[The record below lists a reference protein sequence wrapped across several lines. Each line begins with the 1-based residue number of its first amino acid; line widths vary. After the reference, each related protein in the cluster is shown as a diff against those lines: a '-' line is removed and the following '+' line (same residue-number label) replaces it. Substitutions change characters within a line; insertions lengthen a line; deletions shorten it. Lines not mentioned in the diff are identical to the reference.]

1 VRPIAGS
8 LGAELSG
15 VDVGALTTDE
25 FAEVHRAFVE
35 YQVIVFRDQTLEPDA
50 FLAFARRWGEIV
62 RYPSMEGLSTHPEIL
77 EILKTE
83 QDTYA
88 FGNQWHTNSSFLAI
102 PPKATMLYAL
112 ELPFTGGDT
121 VFANMYQA
129 YDSLSAEMQRVL
141 SGLRV
146 LNIGDRKV
154 SRVNELHRMTQQDP
168 GKVQV
173 RAAHPVV
180 RTHPESRR
188 KALFV
193 GAHSVEFE
201 GMTAEESAPWSS
213 SSSSMACAR
222 SSPAAFAGA
231 RGRLASGTTV
241 AASTTRSMITRA
253 AAGGCTA
260 SRSPARKPP
269 TEQRERC
276 SRGLGSER

>member
-1 VRPIAGS
+1 MMTEQPYRFVEVRPIAGS
-8 LGAELSG
+8 LGAELLG

-25 FAEVHRAFVE
+25 FAEIHRAFVE
-35 YQVIVFRDQTLEPDA
+35 YQVIFFRDQTLEPDA

-62 RYPSMEGLSTHPEIL
+62 RYPYMEGLSTHPEIL

-88 FGNQWHTNSSFLAI
+88 FGNQWHTDSSFLAI

-146 LNIGDRKV
+146 LNIGDQKV
-154 SRVNELHRMTQQDP
+154 SRFNELHRMTQQDP
-168 GKVQV
+168 GEVQV

-193 GAHSVEFE
+193 GAHSVEFD
-201 GMTAEESAPWSS
+201 GMTAEESAPLIEFLKQHGVRQEFTCRVRWREGTLGIWDNRCGQHY
-213 SSSSMACAR
+213 AIDDY
-222 SSPAAFAGA
+222 AG
-231 RGRLASGTTV
+231 RRW
-241 AASTTRSMITRA
+241 RMHRITI
-253 AAGGCTA
+253 AGEEA
-260 SRSPARKPP
+260 PY
-269 TEQRERC
+269 
-276 SRGLGSER
+276 